1 MKLERPNEREL
12 EALASIEGREWSV
25 IEDWL
30 ARSMT
35 TGDEQLRSSRDE
47 IDVRQW
53 QGALQALN
61 EFLEHQ
67 RGAREAI
74 RRLHATS

>member
-1 MKLERPNEREL
+1 MRLERPDDREL
-12 EALASIEGREWSV
+12 EALASIDGRDWAILVEWL
-25 IEDWL
+25 E
-30 ARSMT
+30 RSIA
-35 TGDEQLRSSRDE
+35 TGNTQLRDSRDE

-61 EFLEHQ
+61 EFMEHQ

-74 RRLHATS
+74 RRLRS